1 MLTATKASCG
11 STRLF
16 SMQGQLVTDEP
27 STLSQFR
34 KLGKERRPQKCLH
47 SIAGPSRKAQSFDG
61 DLRMDRVAHAAV
73 RSGNGGE
80 SSMTVFVQQSSS
92 VLALND

>member
-1 MLTATKASCG
+1 
-11 STRLF
+11 
-16 SMQGQLVTDEP
+16 MQGQLVTDEP

-34 KLGKERRPQKCLH
+34 KRGNERRPQKCLH
-47 SIAGPSRKAQSFDG
+47 SIAAPSRRAQNFDG
-61 DLRMDRVAHAAV
+61 DLRMDKAAHRRS

-80 SSMTVFVQQSSS
+80 SSMTVFIWQSSS